1 MSRCANC
8 AHALR
13 KLKIVWTQTRRENKM
28 IYIDLN
34 LNTLCYSDNHI
45 GYIYPNVKIGMD
57 CSDNVDV

>member
-1 MSRCANC
+1 M
-8 AHALR
+8 
-13 KLKIVWTQTRRENKM
+13 KIVWTQTRRENKM

-34 LNTLCYSDNHI
+34 LNNLCYSDNHI